1 MQQQEKNRAIIISGL
16 RAGRSAWEIIDFHN
30 IKRSPVFSLKKKFD
44 EVIASEGLPD
54 DFDVPRKAHRRRSD
68 AKGLML
74 ADEICNIVEVD
85 PGSSMRSI
93 ATEFGVAE
101 STVRQIVQED
111 LRYKSYA
118 MRKGQFMSEVT
129 ETRRAEKARKLLA
142 RLIHPSVTNQLIFFS
157 DEKNF
162 TQDQKVNRKN
172 NRWLCSDPPEVP
184 IIMSTKFLA
193 NVMVLGV
200 VSNKGDV
207 MPPHIFTKGLKINTD
222 EYLKAM
228 EDVVKPWT
236 DQVAVGRR
244 NVFQQDGAPAHNSKR
259 TQEWLKA
266 NLLEVWEKEIGLPAR
281 RTVIPSTILC
291 GTSLKYKST
300 RSPRTLP
307 TP

>member
-1 MQQQEKNRAIIISGL
+1 
-16 RAGRSAWEIIDFHN
+16 
-30 IKRSPVFSLKKKFD
+30 
-44 EVIASEGLPD
+44 
-54 DFDVPRKAHRRRSD
+54 
-68 AKGLML
+68 
-74 ADEICNIVEVD
+74 
-85 PGSSMRSI
+85 MRSI

-172 NRWLCSDPPEVP
+172 NQWLCSDPPEVP

-266 NLLEVWEKEIGLPAR
+266 NLLEVWEKEVGLPGR
-281 RTVIPSTILC
+281 RTGIPSTILC

-300 RSPRTLP
+300 RSPRTLL